1 MNRLTSQEMGWL
13 IGERLIAA
21 GISQAEFCR
30 RVGVTPKHLCK
41 VIGGTAV
48 ATSAQLDYWAFALG
62 CGWSVSLTPL
72 KEEQ

>member
-1 MNRLTSQEMGWL
+1 MNRLTSQEMGRI
-13 IGERLIAA
+13 IGERLDEM

-48 ATSAQLDYWAFALG
+48 ATTAQLDYWAFVLG
-62 CGWSVSLTPL
+62 CRWSVSLTPL